1 MVATGRHGTIS
12 GVSTYS
18 DTLGAACGMSTKTT
32 NSDGDTVCRV

>member
-12 GVSTYS
+12 AYTYS

-32 NSDGDTVCRV
+32 NSDGDKVCRV